1 LNLLEIRIEKSFR
14 KDIERDKKSG
24 QYSNKDFKILKSI
37 ITSLQSQDNLDPKYK
52 RHSLKGKLKD
62 FESVHVKSDWLLI
75 FRVDVQ
81 YLDLV
86 MLGKHTQVYKKFK

>member
-1 LNLLEIRIEKSFR
+1 MLEIRIETSFR

-62 FESVHVKSDWLLI
+62 FEFVHVKSDWLLI

-86 MLGKHTQVYKKFK
+86 VLGKHTQVYKKFK

>member
-1 LNLLEIRIEKSFR
+1 MLEIIIEKSFR
-14 KDIERDKKSG
+14 KDIERDEKSD
-24 QYSNKDFKILKSI
+24 QYSSKDFKILKSI

-62 FESVHVKSDWLLI
+62 FESVHVKNDWLLI
-75 FRVDVQ
+75 FRIDEQ
-81 YLDLV
+81 YLSIV